1 VLNLEDKVHEW
12 TSVIAL
18 AVTSCHGD
26 LIPHIGLQLGKNI
39 FKNISAIRR
48 HLYGG
53 CGDNTVEENSSIFSL
68 ICMHWLP
75 SARACG
81 Q

>member
-1 VLNLEDKVHEW
+1 MVILYH
-12 TSVIAL
+12 TSDYSWAKTFL
-18 AVTSCHGD
+18 KT
-26 LIPHIGLQLGKNI
+26 
-39 FKNISAIRR
+39 SAIRR